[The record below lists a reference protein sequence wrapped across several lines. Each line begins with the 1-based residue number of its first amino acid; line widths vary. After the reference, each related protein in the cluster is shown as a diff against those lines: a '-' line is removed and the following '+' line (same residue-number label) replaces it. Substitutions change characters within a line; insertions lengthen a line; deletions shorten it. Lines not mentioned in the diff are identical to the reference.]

1 LQRKE
6 IFIHLDV
13 ITAILTLVRET
24 RKECGVVTIMTV
36 RQKIKKSFLTVL
48 DVLRIQISALK
59 MHNLIAKGMV
69 SK

>member
-1 LQRKE
+1 
-6 IFIHLDV
+6 
-13 ITAILTLVRET
+13 
-24 RKECGVVTIMTV
+24 MTV